1 MSDRSDD
8 VTPASYSSRVV
19 DAFAFAHEIHATH
32 TRKGSGVPYI
42 THVMAV
48 AAIVGEHGAGE
59 DTFIAALLHDAVE
72 DGDGYAT
79 LDKVRDRFGTRV
91 ADTVAAC
98 SDAFEKPKPKWRA
111 RKERFV
117 ESMRGAAPHVKLIVA
132 ADKLHNLCATIGDYE
147 LLGDAVWD
155 RFTGRR
161 DGTLWYYTAIA
172 QALAEGWEHPLM
184 DDLVAAVERLHESC
198 VKTRPG

>member
-1 MSDRSDD
+1 MSVRSDD

-48 AAIVGEHGAGE
+48 AAIVGEHGGDE
-59 DTFIAALLHDAVE
+59 DMFIAALLHDAAE

-79 LDKVRDRFGTRV
+79 LDKVRARFDARV
-91 ADTVAAC
+91 AEMVAAC

-117 ESMRGAAPHVKLIVA
+117 ESMRGAAPDVKLIVA

-155 RFTGRR
+155 RFTGSR
-161 DGTLWYYTAIA
+161 DGTIWYYTAIA
-172 QALAEGWEHPLM
+172 QALAEGWEHPLVE
-184 DDLVAAVERLHESC
+184 DLAATVERLHAAC
-198 VKTRPG
+198 AR